1 MSRRRSQSLAKW
13 SIFASPRSC
22 RTPIP
27 PLDLML
33 APLSEGKHSLHFTGT
48 FPQFNFAI
56 NVTYNLTV
64 RPRSGAGE
72 LHLIVDSTGLTLRGT
87 RRAASAASPGMELAA
102 MPLAII
108 CSRIP
113 AMRWLCLRMIVQFL
127 RESASS
133 KALASAAASRPRAP
147 CGLATLRRR
156 LVLGPASVQECPLGN
171 LVDKRTFRIM
181 YLAGIASRSLTF
193 DWLGLGFRATCF
205 DGDLHGTFH
214 RIFEG
219 HLDSEQS
226 VLVGRFSFVRFHRPT

>member
-1 MSRRRSQSLAKW
+1 
-13 SIFASPRSC
+13 
-22 RTPIP
+22 
-27 PLDLML
+27 
-33 APLSEGKHSLHFTGT
+33 
-48 FPQFNFAI
+48 
-56 NVTYNLTV
+56 
-64 RPRSGAGE
+64 
-72 LHLIVDSTGLTLRGT
+72 
-87 RRAASAASPGMELAA
+87 

-113 AMRWLCLRMIVQFL
+113 AMRWLCLRMIVQFSVIAAAINSCNL
-127 RESASS
+127 RSNMANDSSRRESAPS

-156 LVLGPASVQECPLGN
+156 LVLGPASVQECPLVN

-181 YLAGIASRSLTF
+181 YLARIASRSLTF

-226 VLVGRFSFVRFHRPT
+226 VLVGRFGFVRFHRPT